1 MESLWLFELLELLES
16 LSLFELEL
24 DLPDRDEVDRD
35 LLAVLPAL
43 FEDLFDALFADLVAD
58 LLAILPFDAP
68 AEDLRESVPELFVE
82 PVPAGLL
89 AEVPDGLLAEVLEE
103 VPDGGLAAV
112 PEEVPEAGSDGAE
125 DDLAKDCGVA
135 SPPEVLAALSG
146 EALLE
151 PFAAEPAAPLEAPE
165 ESGELLAASPEAL
178 AALPDD
184 ALRSALPDGALCPAL
199 PESGVEL

>member
-1 MESLWLFELLELLES
+1 LESLWLFELLELLES

-43 FEDLFDALFADLVAD
+43 FEALFADLVAD

-89 AEVPDGLLAEVLEE
+89 AEVPDGLLAEALEEALEE

>member
-1 MESLWLFELLELLES
+1 
-16 LSLFELEL
+16 
-24 DLPDRDEVDRD
+24 
-35 LLAVLPAL
+35 
-43 FEDLFDALFADLVAD
+43 LFDALFADLVAD

-82 PVPAGLL
+82 PVPADLL
-89 AEVPDGLLAEVLEE
+89 AE

-165 ESGELLAASPEAL
+165 ESGEVLAASPEAL
-178 AALPDD
+178 VALPDD